1 MMKQR
6 RWIQSF
12 LVVLCV
18 LGVTSSALAESRWE
32 PSIQKFEAADEKN
45 PPAKGS
51 IVFVGSSSIVY
62 WKTAK
67 DFPEWDIINRGFGGS
82 QTADSVEFANR
93 IVLKYEPRQVV
104 IYAGDNDI
112 AAGKS
117 AQTVFDDTKQL
128 FGIIQ
133 DALPE
138 TSIIYVAI
146 KPSIARWKLVDEMR
160 EANSKIRTELCEKDD
175 RIEFLDIDTPMLGD
189 DDMPMP
195 ELFIADGLHMTPAGY
210 KIWNDAI
217 RPLLKKKD

>member
-1 MMKQR
+1 MRQR
-6 RWIQSF
+6 RWLQSF
-12 LVVLCV
+12 LVALCV
-18 LGVTSSALAESRWE
+18 IGSTSNVLAESRWE

-45 PPAKGS
+45 PPAMGS
-51 IVFVGSSSIVY
+51 IVFVGSSSIVF

-82 QTADSVEFANR
+82 QTSDSVEFADR

-112 AAGKS
+112 ARGK
-117 AQTVFDDTKQL
+117 TPENVFDDTKEL
-128 FGIIQ
+128 FGIIH

-146 KPSIARWKLVDEMR
+146 KPSIARWNLVDEMR
-160 EANSKIRTELCEKDD
+160 EANTLIRTELCEKDD
-175 RIEFLDIDTPMLGD
+175 RIEFLDIDTPILGKD
-189 DDMPMP
+189 GKPMK
-195 ELFIADGLHMTPAGY
+195 ELFIADGLHMTSAGY